1 MGIRSATPRDQR
13 QHRAQEEKHDAG
25 DHGHVI
31 AGDREHMADAG
42 NEHGVVKVGRD
53 RIALARDQH
62 RGDGAGVA
70 LDHGANARIDR
81 VAQSLDEG
89 IDAHAHA
96 CRRRRRDDLDG
107 AVHEA
112 GRADALK
119 IKVAGK
125 VIAAGPQRLQRRVE
139 LRFDLD
145 EGAGGR
151 GHAAAHREPHAP
163 RLPGDAAAVDP
174 LDPQHEAV
182 GLLALLAQLDETGER
197 NAVGR
202 IAQHRMVDQRGLQ
215 RGNGKAGGYGEEP
228 KRHHEADWPPAQQH
242 RGDGAG
248 CPRSRGRPPGWFAL
262 GGKVEDD
269 AGAEGDRKP
278 RQQAARPDLGER
290 PLANAFGDGEL
301 GAPPRAA
308 PCGACAAD
316 RPRSRPCPRATARA
330 ALVRHRARSLPSRVK
345 CRRHAI

>member
-1 MGIRSATPRDQR
+1 LIGIRSATPRDQR

-248 CPRSRGRPPGWFAL
+248 CPRSRGQTTAASGP
-262 GGKVEDD
+262 
-269 AGAEGDRKP
+269 
-278 RQQAARPDLGER
+278 ARPRRAPTRECARGRRTRRATASRSMRRRRRR
-290 PLANAFGDGEL
+290 PATFASLSARDCARRPRP
-301 GAPPRAA
+301 PPRALPA
-308 PCGACAAD
+308 LARQMPASCYLSASVLASTHQAICAF
-316 RPRSRPCPRATARA
+316 RS
-330 ALVRHRARSLPSRVK
+330 
-345 CRRHAI
+345 